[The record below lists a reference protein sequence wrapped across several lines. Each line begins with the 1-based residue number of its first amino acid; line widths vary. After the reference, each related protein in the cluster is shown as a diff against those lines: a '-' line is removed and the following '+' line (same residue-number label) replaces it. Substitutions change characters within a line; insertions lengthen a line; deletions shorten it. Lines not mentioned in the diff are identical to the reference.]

1 MEESEEGRWRGD
13 READRGR
20 QIEGGDL
27 SYNGISRFVH
37 KIKTYIPHSSHTI
50 LQMGTAKAHGF
61 YLQKGLEAVP
71 CVVSCS
77 VQVIHEDAV
86 EGKFMGVA

>member
-1 MEESEEGRWRGD
+1 MEGREGG
-13 READRGR
+13 DRGR
-20 QIEGGDL
+20 GFELQWYIL
-27 SYNGISRFVH
+27 IRSQ
-37 KIKTYIPHSSHTI
+37 IKTYIPHSSHTI
-50 LQMGTAKAHGF
+50 LQMGTAKAHGL

-77 VQVIHEDAV
+77 VKVILEDAV